1 MRLRLDYQC
10 LTPVR
15 LGYSNH
21 CLAQQLA
28 RAVVRSPQLLPKT
41 IVAPYAKLGR
51 MSSAPVARDPQAA
64 DVDAVT
70 DAVLTAS
77 RLLMSISARS
87 IAAVDESITIPQ
99 FRLLVV
105 LHARGPVNLT
115 AIADALAVNPS
126 TATRMVERLVT
137 TGLVS
142 RQANPSSRRELVVDL
157 TDRGR
162 STVRDVMRRRRTH
175 VSRIVTRMTPTARR
189 NLVRA
194 LSAFTTAG
202 GTTTTDSDILWL

>member
-1 MRLRLDYQC
+1 
-10 LTPVR
+10 
-15 LGYSNH
+15 
-21 CLAQQLA
+21 
-28 RAVVRSPQLLPKT
+28 
-41 IVAPYAKLGR
+41 

-77 RLLMSISARS
+77 RLLMSVSARS

-142 RQANPSSRRELVVDL
+142 RQANPASQRELVVDL

-162 STVRDVMRRRRTH
+162 STVREVMRRRRTQIG
-175 VSRIVTRMTPTARR
+175 RIVTRMTPTARR

-194 LSAFTTAG
+194 LSAFATAG
-202 GTTTTDSDILWL
+202 GTPDAAAGILWL

>member
-1 MRLRLDYQC
+1 
-10 LTPVR
+10 
-15 LGYSNH
+15 
-21 CLAQQLA
+21 
-28 RAVVRSPQLLPKT
+28 
-41 IVAPYAKLGR
+41 
-51 MSSAPVARDPQAA
+51 MSSAPAPRDPRGA

-77 RLLMSISARS
+77 RLLMSVSARS

-105 LHARGPVNLT
+105 LNARGPVKLT

-142 RQANPSSRRELVVDL
+142 RQANPTSRRELVVNL

-162 STVRDVMRRRRTH
+162 STVREVMRRRRAQ
-175 VSRIVTRMTPTARR
+175 VSRIVTRMTATAQR

-194 LSAFTTAG
+194 LSAFAAAG
-202 GTTTTDSDILWL
+202 GADSNNSDVLWL

>member
-1 MRLRLDYQC
+1 
-10 LTPVR
+10 
-15 LGYSNH
+15 
-21 CLAQQLA
+21 
-28 RAVVRSPQLLPKT
+28 
-41 IVAPYAKLGR
+41 
-51 MSSAPVARDPQAA
+51 MSSAPAARGA

-77 RLLMSISARS
+77 RLLMSVSARS

-105 LHARGPVNLT
+105 LHARGPVKLT

-142 RQANPSSRRELVVDL
+142 RQPNPASRRELVVDL

-162 STVRDVMRRRRTH
+162 STVREVMRRRRAQL
-175 VSRIVTRMTPTARR
+175 SRIVTRMTRTAQR

-194 LSAFTTAG
+194 LSTFAAAG
-202 GTTTTDSDILWL
+202 GADFAGPDVLWL